1 MICWKLAKINYSFSK
16 SRNFT
21 DVCTVGGGG
30 AQTCSPSSNLKTG
43 VWHCVKFADYVQL
56 HIWYSRYERN
66 TILCR
71 YPGIGSREPSEDSPY
86 MVSEM
91 QLILTTS
98 EFLKTLIHSWPRGD
112 IRLFWGTNFD
122 PVKQCCF
129 LVLLTGAITKWRNGK
144 DWKDTEHYTHQ
155 KTIANQPN
163 CPATP
168 PLP

>member
-43 VWHCVKFADYVQL
+43 VWHCVKLADYVHSYIYGTQGMNATPFCAGTQAL
-56 HIWYSRYERN
+56 V
-66 TILCR
+66 
-71 YPGIGSREPSEDSPY
+71 PGSQVRTAL